1 MPKQILAACFTLAVV
16 FLLIGSQG
24 CVKDHCTQ
32 TYQYFVPVYKTTEQ
46 VRANIKSN
54 APVTVE
60 RAGKLYI
67 RGSYIFLNEID
78 KGIHIID
85 NSNPSS
91 PQNVA
96 FIDIPGNMDMA
107 VKGNTLYADAYTDL
121 VTIDISNPLQAK
133 LVSVVEGTFP
143 FRQYYGGF
151 YADTSKVIV
160 DWVKRDTTVNID
172 CGNGGFFGIDFNKH
186 EVFMYNDVAAM
197 YNSSQSLSNSS
208 PTKSSVSPFGV
219 GGSMARFAITGNYLY
234 TVTISDLN
242 VFGIQNPASPS
253 FSNKIEIGQNI
264 ETIYPFKQKLFIG
277 SNTGMF
283 IYNISDGAHPQ
294 KEGQFAHVQSCDP
307 VIADDKYAYVT
318 LRTGTACNGVDQ
330 LDILDIT
337 NIDNPI
343 LVKSYAMN
351 NPHGLS
357 KDDNLLFICDGAN
370 GLKVYDASDVTKIK
384 LLSVVSDIET
394 FDVIAMNGVALVVTS
409 KGLYQYA
416 YADPEH
422 LVLLSKIEIGI

>member
-1 MPKQILAACFTLAVV
+1 MPKQVLAACFAFAVLILA
-16 FLLIGSQG
+16 GSQG

-32 TYQYFVPVYKTTEQ
+32 TYKYFVPVYRTSEQ

-54 APVTVE
+54 APIAIE

-85 NSNPSS
+85 NADPSNPR
-91 PQNVA
+91 NVA

-121 VTIDISNPLQAK
+121 VTVDITDPLQSK
-133 LVSVVEGTFP
+133 LTCVTEGIFP
-143 FRQYYGGF
+143 LRQYYGYF

-160 DWVKRDTTVNID
+160 DWLPRDTTVNVD
-172 CGNGGFFGIDFNKH
+172 CGNGGFFGIEFNKH
-186 EVFMYNDVAAM
+186 EVLMYNDMAAVLDI
-197 YNSSQSLSNSS
+197 SSNAYSSSS
-208 PTKSSVSPFGV
+208 PAASVSPFGA
-219 GGSMARFAITGNYLY
+219 GGSMARFAIAGNYLY
-234 TVTISDLN
+234 TVTTSDLN
-242 VFGIQNPASPS
+242 VFDIHHSLSPL
-253 FSNKIEIGQNI
+253 FSNKAGIGQNI

-277 SNTGMF
+277 STGGMF
-283 IYNISDGAHPQ
+283 IYNINDGAHPQ
-294 KEGQFAHVQSCDP
+294 KEGLFAHVQSCDP
-307 VIADDKYAYVT
+307 VIADDRYAYVT
-318 LRTGTACNGVDQ
+318 LRTGTACNGLDQ
-330 LDILDIT
+330 IDILDIADV
-337 NIDNPI
+337 NNPAR
-343 LVKSYAMN
+343 VRSYSMT

-357 KDDNLLFICDGAN
+357 KDGNLLFICDGRD
-370 GLKVYDASDVTKIK
+370 GLKVYDATDVSKIS

-416 YADPEH
+416 YADPAH
-422 LVLLSKIEIGI
+422 LVLLSKIDVAI

>member
-1 MPKQILAACFTLAVV
+1 MLKRNLAAFFAVTLLVIYG
-16 FLLIGSQG
+16 LQS

-32 TYQYFVPVYKTTEQ
+32 TYQYFTPVYKTSEQ

-54 APVTVE
+54 PPVAIE

-67 RGSYIFLNEID
+67 RDRYIFLNEID

-85 NSNPSS
+85 NSNPSA

-121 VTIDISNPLQAK
+121 VTIDITDPLHAK
-133 LVSVVEGTFP
+133 LSTVVEGTFP
-143 FRQYYGGF
+143 FRQYFGGF
-151 YADTSKVIV
+151 FADTSKVIV
-160 DWVKRDTTVNID
+160 DWVKRDTTINID
-172 CGNGGFFGIDFNKH
+172 CGNGGFFGVNFNKH
-186 EVFMYNDVAAM
+186 EVFLYNDVATFN
-197 YNSSQSLSNSS
+197 NSIQNFNSFS
-208 PTKSSVSPFGV
+208 FTKSSVSPFGT

-234 TVTISDLN
+234 TVTTSDLN
-242 VFGIQNPASPS
+242 VFGINNPQSPS
-253 FSNKIEIGQNI
+253 FSNKVSIGQNI

-283 IYNISDGAHPQ
+283 IYNISVGAHPQ

-318 LRTGTACNGVDQ
+318 LRTGTACNGIDQ
-330 LDILDIT
+330 LDILDIA
-337 NIDNPI
+337 NVDNPTLI
-343 LVKSYAMN
+343 KSYAMT

-357 KDDNLLFICDGAN
+357 KDGNLLFICDGRS
-370 GLKVYDASDVTKIK
+370 GLKVYDASDIKNLK

-409 KGLYQYA
+409 KGLYQYS
-416 YADPEH
+416 YADPSS
-422 LVLLSKIEIGI
+422 LILLSKIDIAI